1 MNAKR
6 LLLLIFTLFLSYGS
20 WSQIKVTG
28 KVVDDIFLDPIKDVN
43 VKVKETGRGTTTNAN
58 GVFELTF
65 SSNEKYTLEFTHVSF
80 IKKSLVINPK
90 DIEGNVIDVRL
101 MGRNIIIDPI
111 NVSEKR
117 KGSGFRRMPGI
128 PPSLLPNPTMDFSGI
143 VKSFIGVS
151 SSNELTANYNVR
163 GGNFDE
169 NLVYVN
175 DVAIY
180 KPQLAR
186 AGQQEGLSFI
196 HSELV
201 DNVQFSAGGFQA
213 RYGDKLSS
221 VLDVTYREPTEKFA
235 ASVIP
240 SFMGVQ
246 SHIEGRPA
254 KRISYLAGFRLRAN
268 SYILGGLETE
278 GEYKP
283 LFMDFQTVTNFHVT
297 ENFKVSVLTH
307 YANNKYRVVPQNRE
321 TNFGT
326 INQALSLRV
335 YFEGQEVTQFE
346 TFTGAVSFDFV
357 KKDSENEDKLRTK
370 LILSSFISDESET
383 FDVLGE
389 YFINE
394 LETDLGSEELGD
406 SSANIGIG
414 AFLDHARNELNVR
427 TGNFSYL
434 STYNLDLE
442 NENSSGQLYWG
453 ARYRYQFV
461 NDYLREWH
469 MVDSAGYSVPQGDP
483 NKVELYE
490 VIRAD
495 NQMESHKATAYFQ
508 NHMDFRYPGVKTV
521 HYKIKDSL
529 GNKIKKD
536 TTIESSSYFSYD
548 LGVRGGYWSY
558 NDEFWLTPRASINF
572 RPKTYFYREIDS
584 SIIRRPVNFRLSTG
598 LYYQPPFFRSIRDL
612 YGNLHPEV
620 KAQKSLHVVLGADA
634 YFNLFKRPF
643 KFIAEAYY
651 KYLWDVNPYEV
662 DNVRVRYYAN
672 NDAKAYAYG
681 LDFGVNGQLIPG
693 IESWLKLGFL
703 QTREDLLHD
712 DYYLYLN
719 SSGDTIIPGYTAD
732 NEPVDSLLQS
742 PGYIPRPSDKLFN
755 ISLLFQDNMPG
766 FEALSV
772 QLNLQYG
779 TGLPYGPPDYKR
791 YKDTLRTKSYFRV
804 DIGFSM
810 DFLYWRKNKEVHEYK
825 MPWLKDFQLS
835 FEVFNLL
842 NINNTVNYLWL
853 QDISGRYYSIPNN
866 LTGRRFN
873 LKLIARFGSVD
884 KQKQPEINKDI

>member
-1 MNAKR
+1 MNAKIYFI
-6 LLLLIFTLFLSYGS
+6 IFISCLASLSS
-20 WSQIKVTG
+20 WAQIEVKG
-28 KVVDDIFLDPIKDVN
+28 KVVDDVLRRSIDGVNIKII
-43 VKVKETGRGTTTNAN
+43 ETGAGATTNAS
-58 GVFELTF
+58 GFF
-65 SSNEKYTLEFTHVSF
+65 TLEFAEEGRYTLQFSHVSF
-80 IKKSLVINPK
+80 ATKTLTY
-90 DIEGNVIDVRL
+90 NVKQENDN
-101 MGRNIIIDPI
+101 NIIVTLFAGQQFDPLDVKGGI
-111 NVSEKR
+111 RTSESFNK
-117 KGSGFRRMPGI
+117 MPNI
-128 PPSLLPNPTMDFSGI
+128 PPSLIPNSTMDFNTI

-175 DVAIY
+175 DIAIY
-180 KPQLAR
+180 RPQLAR
-186 AGQQEGLSFI
+186 AGQQEGLSFV

-221 VLDVTYREPTEKFA
+221 VLDVHYREPQDTFH

-246 SHIEGRPA
+246 AHIEGRPR
-254 KRISYLAGFRLRAN
+254 KRVSYLAGFRLRAN

-278 GEYKP
+278 GEYDP
-283 LFMDFQTVTNFHVT
+283 LFMDFQTVTNFHVN
-297 ENFKVSVLTH
+297 ENFKISVLTH
-307 YANNKYRVVPQNRE
+307 YANNKYKVVPQDRE

-335 YFEGQEVTQFE
+335 FFEGQEQTQFE
-346 TFTGAVSFDFV
+346 TFTGAVSFDFEP
-357 KKDSENEDKLRTK
+357 ENKPIKTK
-370 LILSSFISDESET
+370 FILSSFISDETET

-406 SSANIGIG
+406 SAANIGIG

-427 TGNFSYL
+427 TGNFAYL
-434 STYNLDLE
+434 SQYEYNFEDE
-442 NENSSGQLYWG
+442 NKIGRLYWG
-453 ARYRYQFV
+453 ARYRYQWV
-461 NDYLREWH
+461 HDVIKEWH
-469 MVDSAGYSVPQGDP
+469 MIDSAGYSIPQGDP
-483 NKVELYE
+483 NLVELYE

-495 NQMESHKATAYFQ
+495 NQMTSHKATAYVQ
-508 NHMDFRYPGVKTV
+508 NHMTFRFPGLKNV
-521 HYKIKDSL
+521 HYKIKDST
-529 GNKIKKD
+529 GQKIKKD
-536 TTIESSSYFSYD
+536 TTLESASRLSFD
-548 LGVRGGYWSY
+548 VGVRGGYWSY
-558 NDEFWLTPRASINF
+558 NNEGWVTPRVALNF
-572 RPKTYFYREIDS
+572 QPRTYFYNKGDLY
-584 SIIRRPVNFRLSTG
+584 RRPVNIKLAAG

-620 KAQKSLHVVLGADA
+620 KAQKSLHVVLGSDA
-634 YFNLFKRPF
+634 YFNLFERPF

-662 DNVRVRYYAN
+662 DNVRVRYYAT

-693 IESWLKLGFL
+693 IESWLKIGFL
-703 QTREDLLHD
+703 KTEEDILND

-719 SSGDTIIPGYTAD
+719 AAGDTIVPGYTAD
-732 NEPVDSLLQS
+732 DVATDSILQS
-742 PGYIPRPSDKLFN
+742 PGYVPRPSDKLFN

-772 QLNLQYG
+772 QLNTQFS

-810 DFLYWRKNKEVHEYK
+810 DFLYWRKNKKPEEYK
-825 MPWLKDFQLS
+825 VPWLKDFKLS

-842 NINNTVNYLWL
+842 DIKNTVNYLWL
-853 QDISGRYYSIPNN
+853 QDVSGRYYSIPNN
-866 LTGRRFN
+866 LTGRRYN
-873 LKLIARFGSVD
+873 LKLIFRF
-884 KQKQPEINKDI
+884 